1 MRTITQG
8 HERQQLPV
16 MFDCWVLAIF
26 KANPSLDFRTPRMV
40 EVDHADER
48 GKRSRGSQGR
58 HVAVI

>member
-1 MRTITQG
+1 
-8 HERQQLPV
+8 

-48 GKRSRGSQGR
+48 GKRSRGMQGR
-58 HVAVI
+58 HVAVIWGW